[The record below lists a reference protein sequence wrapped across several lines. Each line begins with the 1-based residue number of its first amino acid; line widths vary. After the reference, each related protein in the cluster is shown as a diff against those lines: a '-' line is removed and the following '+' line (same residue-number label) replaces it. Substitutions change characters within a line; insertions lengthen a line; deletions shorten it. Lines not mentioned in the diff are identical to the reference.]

1 MNNALKE
8 PTITKSINPLQI
20 LVLIAAPIG
29 IFGSSLLPLQDTGT
43 ISNTIFGR
51 VLLTPANYVFTVWA
65 LIYLG
70 LLTLAVTQILPGG
83 RDNPRFVKARVPLL
97 VNVAFNFAWL
107 VVWGTL
113 NTPLSLLMI
122 LGQFLSAI
130 WIFLSL
136 GANTPKLARGAE
148 GFVQIASGAYVAW
161 LTLATVL
168 NTACVLVFYKW
179 DGWGIS
185 DANWTVVMM
194 VVAALIGLF
203 EIRVWRNVALSG
215 VFTWA
220 FAGIALRAGQPS
232 LVVIVAAL
240 IVLVFLAAFIS
251 NFRLP
256 TSSFKRTAS

>member
-1 MNNALKE
+1 M
-8 PTITKSINPLQI
+8 KSTPVTHSKIAPLQI
-20 LVLIAAPIG
+20 LTLIGTPIG
-29 IFGSSLLPLQDTGT
+29 IFGSAVLPLQDTGT
-43 ISNTIFGR
+43 ISNTIFGG

-70 LLTLAVTQILPGG
+70 LMTFAVAQILPQG
-83 RDNPRFVKARVPLL
+83 RDNPNFAKARVPLL

-107 VVWGTL
+107 VAWGTL

-122 LGQFLSAI
+122 IGQLLSAI

-136 GANTPKLARGAE
+136 SANTQHLARGAQ

-161 LTLATVL
+161 LTLATVV
-168 NTACVLVFYKW
+168 NAACVLVFYKW
-179 DGWGIS
+179 DGWGVS

-194 VVAALIGLF
+194 IIAAIIGLF
-203 EIRVWRNVALSG
+203 EIRVWRNLALSG

-220 FAGIALRAGQPS
+220 FAGIALRTGQPS
-232 LVVIVAAL
+232 LVVIVAAML
-240 IVLVFLAAFIS
+240 AVVFLVAFIS

-256 TSSFKRTAS
+256 TSSVKRIAS